1 MADDTGRNDPIDTRD
16 YSCESSRVSSIRL
29 FILGAL
35 ADEGEM
41 HGHQLRQLAELE
53 HIDMWTDITVG
64 ALYGAI
70 KRLATEGLI
79 EEARV
84 ERAGAYPER
93 QVWRITQGGVE
104 ALASVRRAGLREIVL
119 KPDPFD
125 LAISRLDK
133 TTLDEIPA
141 AVEERL
147 SALRTMIV
155 QEEAHL
161 SSISKYLSQ
170 VEHLVMQH
178 RAERIRAE
186 ISWHEELLRQL
197 PEIITDELSR
207 STKGQHHD

>member
-1 MADDTGRNDPIDTRD
+1 MESDTRRNELTTGD

-35 ADEGEM
+35 AGEGEM

-70 KRLATEGLI
+70 KRLAAEGLI
-79 EEARV
+79 EEVRV
-84 ERAGAYPER
+84 EREGAYPER
-93 QVWRITQGGVE
+93 QVWRITPDGIE
-104 ALASVRRAGLREIVL
+104 ALAVVRRTGLSEIVL

-125 LAISRLDK
+125 LAISRLDM

-141 AVEERL
+141 TVEARL

-155 QEEAHL
+155 QEETHL
-161 SSISKYLSQ
+161 NSIAKYLSQ

-197 PEIITDELSR
+197 PDIIIDELSR
-207 STKGQHHD
+207 SRKGQQS

>member
-1 MADDTGRNDPIDTRD
+1 M
-16 YSCESSRVSSIRL
+16 SSIRL

-70 KRLATEGLI
+70 KRLAAEDLI

-84 ERAGAYPER
+84 EREGSYPER
-93 QVWRITQGGVE
+93 QVWRVTPAGLT
-104 ALASVRRAGLREIVL
+104 ALAAVRRGGLREIVL

-133 TTLDEIPA
+133 STLDEIPST
-141 AVEERL
+141 VEARL
-147 SALRTMIV
+147 SALRTMLV
-155 QEEAHL
+155 QEHAHTL
-161 SSISKYLSQ
+161 SIAKFLTQ
-170 VEHLVMQH
+170 VEFLVMQH

-186 ISWHEELLRQL
+186 VTWHEELLRQL
-197 PEIITDELSR
+197 PEIIQDELSR
-207 STKGQHHD
+207 STKGQPS

>member
-1 MADDTGRNDPIDTRD
+1 M
-16 YSCESSRVSSIRL
+16 SSIRL

-70 KRLATEGLI
+70 KRMAAEGLI
-79 EEARV
+79 EGARV
-84 ERAGAYPER
+84 EREGSYPER
-93 QVWRITQGGVE
+93 QVWRITLAGHK
-104 ALASVRRAGLREIVL
+104 ALATVRREGLREIVI

-133 TTLDEIPA
+133 TTLDEIPM
-141 AVEERL
+141 AVEARL
-147 SALRTMIV
+147 SALRTMLV

-161 SSISKYLSQ
+161 QSITKYLTQ

-186 ISWHEELLRQL
+186 ITWHEELARQL
-197 PEIITDELSR
+197 PDILIDERSR
-207 STKGQHHD
+207 STKGQQS

>member
-1 MADDTGRNDPIDTRD
+1 M
-16 YSCESSRVSSIRL
+16 SSIRL

-70 KRLATEGLI
+70 KRLATEELI
-79 EEARV
+79 EEVRV
-84 ERAGAYPER
+84 EREGSYPER
-93 QVWRITQGGVE
+93 QVWRVTAAGLT
-104 ALASVRRAGLREIVL
+104 ALAAVRRMGLREIII

-133 TTLDEIPA
+133 STLHEIPA
-141 AVEERL
+141 AVEARL
-147 SALRTMIV
+147 SELQTMLV
-155 QEEAHL
+155 QEKVHTL
-161 SSISKYLSQ
+161 SIAKYLSQ
-170 VEHLVMQH
+170 VERLVMQH

-186 ISWHEELLRQL
+186 IIWHEELLRQL
-197 PEIITDELSR
+197 PEIIEDELSR
-207 STKGQHHD
+207 STKGHHQ

>member
-1 MADDTGRNDPIDTRD
+1 M
-16 YSCESSRVSSIRL
+16 SSIRL

-41 HGHQLRQLAELE
+41 HGHQLRQLAEKE

-70 KRLATEGLI
+70 KRLAAEELI
-79 EEARV
+79 HEARV
-84 ERAGAYPER
+84 EREGSYPER
-93 QVWRITQGGVE
+93 QVWRITEAGSV
-104 ALASVRRAGLREIVL
+104 ALAGLRRSGLREIVI

-133 TTLDEIPA
+133 TTLDEIPL
-141 AVEERL
+141 AVEARL

-155 QEEAHL
+155 QEEAHVAA
-161 SSISKYLSQ
+161 ITKYLTQ
-170 VEHLVMQH
+170 VEVLVMHH

-197 PEIITDELSR
+197 PDILEDERSR
-207 STKGQHHD
+207 SASLPATDDEKSEKGHAAP

>member
-1 MADDTGRNDPIDTRD
+1 
-16 YSCESSRVSSIRL
+16 VSSIRL

-41 HGHQLRQLAELE
+41 HGHQLRQLAEKE

-70 KRLATEGLI
+70 KRLASEGLI

-84 ERAGAYPER
+84 ERDGAYPER
-93 QVWRITQGGVE
+93 QVWRVTHEGLI
-104 ALASVRRAGLREIVL
+104 ALATVRRAGLREIVI

-141 AVEERL
+141 TVEARV
-147 SALRTMIV
+147 SALRTMLV
-155 QEEAHL
+155 QDRAHVL
-161 SSISKYLSQ
+161 SVSKYLTRA
-170 VEHLVMQH
+170 ELLVMDH
-178 RAERIRAE
+178 RAQRIRAE
-186 ISWHEELLRQL
+186 IEWHEELLRQL
-197 PEIITDELSR
+197 PDIINDEKSR
-207 STKGQHHD
+207 STKGQQS

>member
-1 MADDTGRNDPIDTRD
+1 M
-16 YSCESSRVSSIRL
+16 SSIRL

-41 HGHQLRQLAELE
+41 HGHQLRQLAEKE

-70 KRLATEGLI
+70 KRLASEGLI

-84 ERAGAYPER
+84 ERDGAYPER
-93 QVWRITQGGVE
+93 QVWRVTHEGLI
-104 ALASVRRAGLREIVL
+104 ALATVRRAGLREIVI

-141 AVEERL
+141 TVEARV
-147 SALRTMIV
+147 SALRTMLV
-155 QEEAHL
+155 QDRAHVL
-161 SSISKYLSQ
+161 SVSKYLTRA
-170 VEHLVMQH
+170 ELLVMDH
-178 RAERIRAE
+178 RAQRIRAE
-186 ISWHEELLRQL
+186 IEWHEELLRQL
-197 PEIITDELSR
+197 PDIINDEKSR
-207 STKGQHHD
+207 STKGQQS

>member
-1 MADDTGRNDPIDTRD
+1 M
-16 YSCESSRVSSIRL
+16 SSIRL

-41 HGHQLRQLAELE
+41 HGHQLRQLAEKE

-70 KRLATEGLI
+70 KRLAAEELI
-79 EEARV
+79 QEARV
-84 ERAGAYPER
+84 EREGSYPER
-93 QVWRITQGGVE
+93 QVWRITEAGSI
-104 ALASVRRAGLREIVL
+104 ALASLRRAGLREIVI

-133 TTLDEIPA
+133 TTLDEIPL
-141 AVEERL
+141 AVEARL

-155 QEEAHL
+155 QEEAHVAA
-161 SSISKYLSQ
+161 ITKYLTQ
-170 VEHLVMQH
+170 VELLVMRH

-197 PEIITDELSR
+197 PDILEDERSR
-207 STKGQHHD
+207 STSLPATDDEKSEKGHTAP

>member
-1 MADDTGRNDPIDTRD
+1 
-16 YSCESSRVSSIRL
+16 VSSIRL

-70 KRLATEGLI
+70 KRLAAEDLI

-84 ERAGAYPER
+84 EREGSYPER
-93 QVWRITQGGVE
+93 QVWRVTPAGLT
-104 ALASVRRAGLREIVL
+104 ALAAVRRGGLREIVL

-133 TTLDEIPA
+133 STLDEIPST
-141 AVEERL
+141 VEARL
-147 SALRTMIV
+147 SALRTMLV
-155 QEEAHL
+155 QEHAHTL
-161 SSISKYLSQ
+161 SIAKFLTQ
-170 VEHLVMQH
+170 VEFLVMQH

-186 ISWHEELLRQL
+186 VTWHEELLRQL
-197 PEIITDELSR
+197 PEIIQDELSR
-207 STKGQHHD
+207 STKGQPS